1 MLFQYKNAKILIEF
15 KKQKQ
20 IGVEY
25 ILQNIFQKKWAIIS
39 IAIFCSL
46 LWGSAFPILKIS
58 NAELQMPDDS
68 PVAQMVFAGIRFL
81 IAGVIILVFLFLT
94 NRNQLFVK
102 RRQIP
107 VLILLGLLQTA
118 VTYFFFYNGLAKVSG
133 MQGSILS
140 SSETFLTVFLAHY
153 FYKND
158 RLDWKKMIGIL
169 AGLAGIMM
177 TNWGQDFQFAFQWN
191 GEGYMIL
198 SGLVGAF
205 ATILAKQ
212 LAIDIH
218 PFTLTGWQL
227 TIGSLFLLLFGLP
240 QYSDNMI
247 TFTPFGWGLLIY
259 AALISSISFALWTS
273 ILKYNKAGEI
283 SIYKFLIPVFG
294 AVLSALFVPGEK
306 LNLFIIVALAFVSIG
321 ILAVNYRGKKN
332 EKYSLPM
339 NIKRHID

>member
-1 MLFQYKNAKILIEF
+1 
-15 KKQKQ
+15 
-20 IGVEY
+20 
-25 ILQNIFQKKWAIIS
+25 LQNIFQKKWAIIS

-58 NAELQMPDDS
+58 NVELHMPEDS

-81 IAGVIILVFLFLT
+81 IAGLIILVFLFLT

-107 VLILLGLLQTA
+107 VLILLGFLQTA

-140 SSETFLTVFLAHY
+140 SSETFLTVFLAHF

-177 TNWGQDFQFAFQWN
+177 ANWGQDFQFTFQWT
-191 GEGYMIL
+191 GEGYMII

-205 ATILAKQ
+205 AIILAKK

-218 PFTLTGWQL
+218 PFALTGWQL
-227 TIGSLFLLLFGLP
+227 TIGSLLLLLLGLP
-240 QYSDNMI
+240 QYSNNMI
-247 TFTPFGWGLLIY
+247 TFTPLGWGLLIY
-259 AALISSISFALWTS
+259 AALISAVSFALWTS

-294 AVLSALFVPGEK
+294 AFLSALLVPGET
-306 LNLFIIVALAFVSIG
+306 LNPFIIAALALVAIG
-321 ILAVNYRGKKN
+321 ILAVNYRGWKRKKN
-332 EKYSLPM
+332 HLP
-339 NIKRHID
+339 IHVKRKHID